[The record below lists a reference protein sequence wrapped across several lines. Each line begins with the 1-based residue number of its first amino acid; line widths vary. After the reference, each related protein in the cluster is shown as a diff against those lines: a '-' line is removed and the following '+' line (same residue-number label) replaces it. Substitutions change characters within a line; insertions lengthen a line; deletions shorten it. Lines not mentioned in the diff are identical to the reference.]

1 MFLRIS
7 SLIHPNGNEGC
18 NFFPITLLQNLAAE
32 KTYNNL
38 DITVTQ
44 ALQHRSQ
51 YFEGVVKCNKLET
64 LETIVDRIVRAEVSD
79 PSLTTYTGQVVRGW
93 PGRSRD
99 TPGRSRDSPGRSRD
113 TPGRHPR
120 ETPLGGRPWLLKDRS
135 GFVAIL
141 NPSTVLGTRSQRLTE
156 LT

>member
-1 MFLRIS
+1 MLMFLRIR

-64 LETIVDRIVRAEVSD
+64 LETIVDRIVRAEVSA
-79 PSLTTYTGQVVRGW
+79 PSLTTYTRQVVRGR
-93 PGRSRD
+93 PGRSR
-99 TPGRSRDSPGRSRD
+99 GRQPWEAALGGSPGRQ
-113 TPGRHPR
+113 
-120 ETPLGGRPWLLKDRS
+120 PWEAGH
-135 GFVAIL
+135 GFCRVGVGSW
-141 NPSTVLGTRSQRLTE
+141 PF
-156 LT
+156 